1 MITLKH
7 FQFQSE
13 AKIRAHKTDW
23 LQKKKKITFVIPFNH
38 HNNMETKK
46 E

>member
-1 MITLKH
+1 MITLKY

-13 AKIRAHKTDW
+13 AQIRAHKTDW
-23 LQKKKKITFVIPFNH
+23 LKKKITFVIPFNH